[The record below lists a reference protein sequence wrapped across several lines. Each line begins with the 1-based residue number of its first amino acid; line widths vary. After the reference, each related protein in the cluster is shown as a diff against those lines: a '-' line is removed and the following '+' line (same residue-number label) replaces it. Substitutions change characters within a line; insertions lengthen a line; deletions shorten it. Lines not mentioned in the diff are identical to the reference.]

1 MHIAFVTHR
10 FMRDEGQGRIQ
21 YELARYLARK
31 GYVINLFAIEAE
43 RDIVDLSNVSFY
55 RIPIPNLPHIIK
67 DLFFMLLINIKLSR
81 KSYDVL
87 HITGTVILHP
97 YHINNCQFCHSA
109 WKKIEKSVCYEPGV
123 KGLYHR
129 FFTSLNS
136 NLEKVVYGKHGIITA
151 ASNKIRNELIKYLDV
166 DKEKIHIVYNGVNT
180 DEFTATGRDMC
191 RKRLLD
197 ELGLSNEDI
206 LVLFI
211 GDLRVKRKGAEFLL
225 EAFRKIKDERIKLL
239 LIGPQRGRHYVR
251 YIKRY
256 GLQKRVIP
264 MGFRKDTA
272 ALYRASD
279 IFVFPSL
286 YEACSI
292 AVLEAMASGLPCIVS
307 KETGT
312 AEVMENGVDGIILN
326 NPKNAV
332 EISQKIKILAENYE
346 IRKRIGE
353 NARKKALQYRW
364 ERMGLEYEKLLLSYA
379 K

>member
-1 MHIAFVTHR
+1 
-10 FMRDEGQGRIQ
+10 MRDEGQGRIQ

-43 RDIVDLSNVSFY
+43 SDIVDLNNVSFY

-67 DLFFMLLINIKLSR
+67 DLFFMLLINIKLSG

-129 FFTSLNS
+129 FFTSINS

-197 ELGLSNEDI
+197 ELGFSNEDI

-312 AEVMENGVDGIILN
+312 AEVMENGVDGIILK

>member
-1 MHIAFVTHR
+1 MHIALVTHR

-43 RDIVDLSNVSFY
+43 SDIVDLNNVSFY

-67 DLFFMLLINIKLSR
+67 DLFFMLLINIKLSG

-129 FFTSLNS
+129 FFTSINS

-197 ELGLSNEDI
+197 ELGFSNEDI

-312 AEVMENGVDGIILN
+312 AEVMENGVDGIILK

-364 ERMGLEYEKLLLSYA
+364 ERMGMEYEKLLLSYA

>member
-1 MHIAFVTHR
+1 MHIALVTHR

-43 RDIVDLSNVSFY
+43 SDIVDLNNVSFY

-67 DLFFMLLINIKLSR
+67 DLFFMLLINIKLSG

-109 WKKIEKSVCYEPGV
+109 WKKIEKSVCYETGV

-312 AEVMENGVDGIILN
+312 AEVMENGVDGIILK
-326 NPKNAV
+326 NPKNAF

>member
-1 MHIAFVTHR
+1 MHIALVTHR

-43 RDIVDLSNVSFY
+43 SDIVDLNNVSFY

-67 DLFFMLLINIKLSR
+67 DLFFMLLINIKLSG

-129 FFTSLNS
+129 FFTSINS

-197 ELGLSNEDI
+197 ELGFSNEDI

-312 AEVMENGVDGIILN
+312 AEVMENGVDGIILK

>member
-1 MHIAFVTHR
+1 MHIALVTHR

-43 RDIVDLSNVSFY
+43 SDIVDLNNVSFY

-67 DLFFMLLINIKLSR
+67 DLFFMLLINIKLSG

-151 ASNKIRNELIKYLDV
+151 ASDKIRNELIKYLDV
-166 DKEKIHIVYNGVNT
+166 DKERIHIVYNGVNT

-279 IFVFPSL
+279 IFVFPRL

-312 AEVMENGVDGIILN
+312 AEVMENGVDGIILK

-364 ERMGLEYEKLLLSYA
+364 EKMGLEYEKLLLSYA